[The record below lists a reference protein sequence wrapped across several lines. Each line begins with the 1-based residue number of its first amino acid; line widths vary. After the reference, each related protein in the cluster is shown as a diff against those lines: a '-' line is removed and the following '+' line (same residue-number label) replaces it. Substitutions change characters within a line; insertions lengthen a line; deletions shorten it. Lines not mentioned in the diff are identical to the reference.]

1 MNATCTGRAV
11 RRAQTLRAPTP
22 AAVWRVTCCS
32 LTTDPAKPKMVRH
45 THTHTRRRQGC
56 SGNSSHKG
64 HKRLEL
70 ICFSV
75 GNCSLQHNHIFMV
88 RHPRVF
94 TGLFTTKR
102 CVTGVRG
109 SKGTTP
115 LHVFSLQGPVAHLSS
130 VKTCFIDSLGLTF
143 NRHSLLTWVFIC
155 CDSHYPHFCLL
166 MEICT

>member
-88 RHPRVF
+88 RHPAFLQACLLQRDVLQVCAAVKEQLLCMFFLCRV
-94 TGLFTTKR
+94 L
-102 CVTGVRG
+102 
-109 SKGTTP
+109 
-115 LHVFSLQGPVAHLSS
+115 LHICHLS
-130 VKTCFIDSLGLTF
+130 KPA
-143 NRHSLLTWVFIC
+143 LLTHLDWLLIGIPSSHGFLSAATLITLIFVF
-155 CDSHYPHFCLL
+155 
-166 MEICT
+166 